1 VIPSGVDI
9 AFVFHDTGLTGA
21 SVALLRY
28 LQFVK
33 AQQYFS
39 FVALVPGKGSLFTE
53 LCTLT
58 EPIIYSASVHPA
70 SRLTRFIDAILQ
82 RTTTINRTAALLEH
96 LEAVQPQLVYF
107 NTVVCA
113 PYIEALVQN
122 SSAQV
127 VWHIHELKHGVQLT
141 GIDPNKA
148 LNEHPK
154 LIANSETTRSFL
166 ATSFKLDPKM
176 ISVHTP
182 CLPLVNSVKRKNRQ
196 VTDSARVV
204 ACGTALHSKG
214 INDFVQLAMKYKELF
229 PTPKVSFEWVGNI
242 KYLSRELICSLE
254 TARSFVHFRG
264 VIQNMDAIY
273 NDTDVLVSLSH
284 EESFGLTIIEAASF
298 GVPAVGYNNSG
309 EISRLLVA
317 AGSTLSDRGNF
328 DAVAQSI
335 HLLLTDRES
344 YVRRC
349 DEVFEWSR
357 QYAAE
362 KVVPN
367 WLATVKSFLNEK

>member
-1 VIPSGVDI
+1 VDI

-148 LNEHPK
+148 LK
-154 LIANSETTRSFL
+154 
-166 ATSFKLDPKM
+166 
-176 ISVHTP
+176 HTP

-317 AGSTLSDRGNF
+317 AGSTL
-328 DAVAQSI
+328 
-335 HLLLTDRES
+335 
-344 YVRRC
+344 
-349 DEVFEWSR
+349 
-357 QYAAE
+357 
-362 KVVPN
+362 
-367 WLATVKSFLNEK
+367 